1 MSPPFFLIFVISAN
15 LSAVF
20 WLFLEEVLGW
30 RVVRYKWKLQQ
41 GGSMSKVSKVAV
53 VRGEDVRESV
63 HSAVNLAGGFS
74 SRVKRGDHVLVK
86 PNACLAIEKR
96 GVMTNPEVV
105 RAVIEEVRD
114 VGAEPVVGESA
125 IHGTSTREALEK
137 SGIAKVCREEGVV
150 LIDFDVCEKEE
161 VTLQYGDQ
169 SLSTVVAKPVLQCK
183 VISVPVMK
191 THAQTGV
198 TLSLKNMK
206 GCFPGDEKKKFHK
219 WHLDKAIA
227 AMNALIRPVWAV
239 VDGTTAMEGL
249 GPIAGDPVEM
259 NAVVAS
265 ADVVAA
271 DRVTST
277 LMGFSL
283 EEVTHIT
290 CAHTLGVGNGD
301 MTSIEVVGD
310 LSSVRRAFKK
320 PWIEAA
326 SFENV
331 TVVNGDA
338 CSGCVTECMGYLL
351 QNKEKLNVGE
361 LVVILGPR
369 GMKKMKFRRGK
380 EKILAFGNCVKEFD
394 TDLIVEGCPPLGYEI
409 GKVLKI

>member
-1 MSPPFFLIFVISAN
+1 MEA
-15 LSAVF
+15 AAR
-20 WLFLEEVLGW
+20 GC
-30 RVVRYKWKLQQ
+30 
-41 GGSMSKVSKVAV
+41 MSKVAV
-53 VRGEDVRESV
+53 VRVEDVRESV
-63 HSAVNLAGGFS
+63 HRAVNLAGGFS
-74 SRVKRGDHVLVK
+74 SRVKRGDRVLVK
-86 PNACLAIEKR
+86 PNACLAVEKR

-105 RAVIEEVRD
+105 RAVIGEVRD
-114 VGAEPVVGESA
+114 VGAEVVVGESA
-125 IHGTSTREALEK
+125 IHGTSTRGALEK
-137 SGIAKVCREEGVV
+137 SGIARMCREEGVE
-150 LIDFDVCEKEE
+150 LIDFDSCETEG
-161 VTLQYGDQ
+161 VTLHYGDQ
-169 SLSTVVAKPVLQCK
+169 SLSTCIAKPVLQCK

-198 TLSLKNMK
+198 TLALKNMK
-206 GCFPGDEKKKFHK
+206 GCFPGDEKKRFHK

-259 NAVVAS
+259 NVVVAS

-271 DRVTST
+271 DRVASA
-277 LMGFSL
+277 LMGFSP

-290 CAHTLGVGNGD
+290 CAHSLGVGNGD
-301 MTSIEVVGD
+301 MTSTEVVGD
-310 LSSVRRAFKK
+310 FNVRREFKK

-351 QNKEKLNVGE
+351 QNREKLNVGE

-369 GMKKMKFRRGK
+369 GMEKMKSRKGK
-380 EKILAFGNCVKEFD
+380 EKVLAFGNCVKEFD